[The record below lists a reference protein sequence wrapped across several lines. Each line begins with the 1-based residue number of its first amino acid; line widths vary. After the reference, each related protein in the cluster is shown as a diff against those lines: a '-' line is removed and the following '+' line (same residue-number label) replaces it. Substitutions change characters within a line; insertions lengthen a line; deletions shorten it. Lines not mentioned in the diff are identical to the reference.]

1 MADRFRVE
9 FASRARKDLS
19 KLPKEARD
27 IILRKTKI
35 LEQAPYPRGKIKKRI
50 KGVKYPLFRLRVN
63 TPSNSFRIFY
73 GMQDQVVLILR
84 IVSKKE
90 ADRVLRTFR
99 G

>member
-1 MADRFRVE
+1 VADRFRVE
-9 FASRARKDLS
+9 FISRARKDLL
-19 KLPKEARD
+19 KLPEQTRD
-27 IILRKTKI
+27 IILRRTKI
-35 LEQAPYPRGKIKKRI
+35 LEQNPYPRGKIKKKI

-73 GMQDQVVLILR
+73 GMQNQVVLILR

-90 ADRVLRTFR
+90 ADKVLRTFR